1 MEFIGC
7 KFKKLECR
15 GRDSNPRRATPLGP
29 QPSAF
34 DRSTTPA
41 DQIIMKLFEHT
52 NFFTSHY
59 LNVFLIQLDSKNLNN
74 NLIKMVYKI
83 GTI

>member
-1 MEFIGC
+1 MPDLRKYESKGYYLL
-7 KFKKLECR
+7 KLANKGLSDLYETKIECR

-41 DQIIMKLFEHT
+41 DQIIK
-52 NFFTSHY
+52 
-59 LNVFLIQLDSKNLNN
+59 
-74 NLIKMVYKI
+74 
-83 GTI
+83 